1 VTREGEDKEMLVPK
15 YLVEV
20 KYTLEGMKGL
30 KEKGGT
36 ARVAAS
42 KALIEEV
49 GGTLESFHFAF
60 GGRDAFVIA
69 DLPDNVAGAALG
81 LIVGASGGVNSA
93 VTVLL
98 TPEEI
103 DEAAKKQATYRPP
116 GG

>member
-1 VTREGEDKEMLVPK
+1 VPK

-20 KYTLEGMKGL
+20 KYTLDGMKGL
-30 KEKGGT
+30 REKGGT
-36 ARVAAS
+36 ARLAAS

-49 GGTLESFHFAF
+49 GGTLESFYFAF
-60 GGRDAFVIA
+60 GGRDAFVVA
-69 DLPDNVAGAALG
+69 DLPDNVAAAALG
-81 LIVGASGGVNSA
+81 LIVGASGGVNSS

-116 GG
+116 GA

>member
-1 VTREGEDKEMLVPK
+1 MLVPK

>member
-1 VTREGEDKEMLVPK
+1 VPK

-20 KYTLEGMKGL
+20 KYTLDGMKGL
-30 KEKGGT
+30 KAQGGT

-49 GGTLESFHFAF
+49 GGSIESFYFAF
-60 GGRDAFVIA
+60 GDRDAVIIA
-69 DLPDNVAGAALG
+69 DLPDNVASAALG

-103 DEAAKKQATYRPP
+103 DEAAKKQAKYRPP
-116 GG
+116 GS

>member
-1 VTREGEDKEMLVPK
+1 MPK
-15 YLVEV
+15 YLFEV
-20 KYTLEGMKGL
+20 KYTPEGMKGL
-30 KEKGGT
+30 RANGGS
-36 ARVAAS
+36 ARLAAS
-42 KALIEEV
+42 KALVEEV
-49 GGTLESFHFAF
+49 GGTIESFYFAF
-60 GGRDAFVIA
+60 GGRDAFIIA

>member
-1 VTREGEDKEMLVPK
+1 VPK

-20 KYTLEGMKGL
+20 KYTLDGMKGL
-30 KEKGGT
+30 KAQGGS

-49 GGTLESFHFAF
+49 GGSIESFYFAF
-60 GGRDAFVIA
+60 GDRDAVIIA
-69 DLPDNVAGAALG
+69 DLPDNIASAALG

-103 DEAAKKQATYRPP
+103 DEAAKKQAKYRPP
-116 GG
+116 GS

>member
-1 VTREGEDKEMLVPK
+1 VPK

-20 KYTLEGMKGL
+20 KYTLDGMKGL
-30 KEKGGT
+30 KAQGGT

-49 GGTLESFHFAF
+49 GGSIESFYFAF
-60 GGRDAFVIA
+60 GDRDAVIIA
-69 DLPDNVAGAALG
+69 DLPDNIASAALG

-103 DEAAKKQATYRPP
+103 DEAAKKQAKYRPP
-116 GG
+116 GS

>member
-1 VTREGEDKEMLVPK
+1 MPK
-15 YLVEV
+15 YLFEV
-20 KYTLEGMKGL
+20 KYTHDGMKGL
-30 KEKGGT
+30 KDKGGT

-49 GGTLESFHFAF
+49 GGSLEAFYFAF
-60 GGRDAFVIA
+60 GGRDAFIVA
-69 DLPDNVAGAALG
+69 DLPDNVASAALG

-103 DEAAKKQATYRPP
+103 DQAAKKQATYRPP
-116 GG
+116 GS

>member
-1 VTREGEDKEMLVPK
+1 VPK

-20 KYTLEGMKGL
+20 KYTLDGMKGL
-30 KEKGGT
+30 KAQGGS

-49 GGTLESFHFAF
+49 GGSIESFYFAF
-60 GGRDAFVIA
+60 GDRDAVIIA
-69 DLPDNVAGAALG
+69 DLPDNVASAALG

>member
-1 VTREGEDKEMLVPK
+1 VPK
-15 YLVEV
+15 YLFEI
-20 KYTLEGMKGL
+20 KYTLDGMKGL
-30 KEKGGT
+30 KEEGGT
-36 ARVAAS
+36 ARVGAA
-42 KALIEEV
+42 KALVEDV

-69 DLPDNVAGAALG
+69 DMPDNVASAALG
-81 LIVGASGGVNSA
+81 LIVGASGGVTSA

-103 DEAAKKQATYRPP
+103 DEAAKKQSTYRPP

>member
-1 VTREGEDKEMLVPK
+1 MPK
-15 YLVEV
+15 YLFEV
-20 KYTLEGMKGL
+20 KYTHDGMKGL
-30 KEKGGT
+30 KDKGGT
-36 ARVAAS
+36 ARVADS

-49 GGTLESFHFAF
+49 GGSLEAFYFAF
-60 GGRDAFVIA
+60 GGRDAFIVA

-103 DEAAKKQATYRPP
+103 DQAAKKQATYRPP
-116 GG
+116 GS

>member
-1 VTREGEDKEMLVPK
+1 VPK

-20 KYTLEGMKGL
+20 KYTLDGMKGL
-30 KEKGGT
+30 REKGGT
-36 ARVAAS
+36 ARLAAS

-49 GGTLESFHFAF
+49 GGTLESFYFAF
-60 GGRDAFVIA
+60 GGRDAFVVA
-69 DLPDNVAGAALG
+69 DLPDNVAAAALG

-116 GG
+116 GS

>member
-1 VTREGEDKEMLVPK
+1 MPK
-15 YLVEV
+15 YLFEV
-20 KYTLEGMKGL
+20 KYTLDGMKGL
-30 KEKGGT
+30 RDKGGT

-42 KALIEEV
+42 RALVEEA
-49 GGTLESFHFAF
+49 GGTIESFYFAF
-60 GGRDAFVIA
+60 GGRDAFIIA

-103 DEAAKKQATYRPP
+103 DEAAKKQLTYRPP

>member
-1 VTREGEDKEMLVPK
+1 VPK

-20 KYTLEGMKGL
+20 KYTLDGMKGL
-30 KEKGGT
+30 KAQGGT

-49 GGTLESFHFAF
+49 GGSIESFYFAF
-60 GGRDAFVIA
+60 GDRDAVIIV
-69 DLPDNVAGAALG
+69 DLPDNVASAALG

-103 DEAAKKQATYRPP
+103 DEAAKKQAKYRPP
-116 GG
+116 GS

>member
-1 VTREGEDKEMLVPK
+1 MPK

-20 KYTLEGMKGL
+20 KYTLDGMKGL
-30 KEKGGT
+30 KAQGGT

-49 GGTLESFHFAF
+49 GGSIESFYFAF
-60 GGRDAFVIA
+60 GDRDAVIIA
-69 DLPDNVAGAALG
+69 DLPDNVASAALG

-103 DEAAKKQATYRPP
+103 DEAAKKQANYRPP
-116 GG
+116 GS

>member
-1 VTREGEDKEMLVPK
+1 VPK

-20 KYTLEGMKGL
+20 KYTLDGMKGL

-69 DLPDNVAGAALG
+69 DLPDNVAAAALG

-116 GG
+116 GR

>member
-1 VTREGEDKEMLVPK
+1 VPK

-20 KYTLEGMKGL
+20 KYTLDGMKGL
-30 KEKGGT
+30 KAQGGT

-49 GGTLESFHFAF
+49 GGSIESFYFAF
-60 GGRDAFVIA
+60 GDRDAVIIA
-69 DLPDNVAGAALG
+69 DLPDNVASAALG

-103 DEAAKKQATYRPP
+103 DEAAKKQAKYQPP
-116 GG
+116 GS

>member
-1 VTREGEDKEMLVPK
+1 MPK

-20 KYTLEGMKGL
+20 KYTLDGMKGL
-30 KEKGGT
+30 KAQGGS

-49 GGTLESFHFAF
+49 GGSIESFYFAF
-60 GGRDAFVIA
+60 GDRDAVIIA
-69 DLPDNVAGAALG
+69 DLPDNVASAALG

>member
-1 VTREGEDKEMLVPK
+1 VPK
-15 YLVEV
+15 YLFEV
-20 KYTLEGMKGL
+20 KYTLDGMKGL

-42 KALIEEV
+42 KALVEEV

-60 GGRDAFVIA
+60 GGRDAFLIA
-69 DLPDNVAGAALG
+69 DLPDNVATAALG
-81 LIVGASGGVNSA
+81 LIVGAAGGVSTA

>member
-1 VTREGEDKEMLVPK
+1 MPK
-15 YLVEV
+15 YLFEV
-20 KYTLEGMKGL
+20 KYTLDGMKGL

-42 KALIEEV
+42 RALVEEV

-60 GGRDAFVIA
+60 GGRDAFLIA
-69 DLPDNVAGAALG
+69 DLPDNVATAALG
-81 LIVGASGGVNSA
+81 LIVGAAGGVNTA

>member
-1 VTREGEDKEMLVPK
+1 MPK

-20 KYTLEGMKGL
+20 KYTLDGMKGL
-30 KEKGGT
+30 KAQGGT

-42 KALIEEV
+42 RALIEEV
-49 GGTLESFHFAF
+49 GGSIESFYFAF
-60 GGRDAFVIA
+60 GDRDAVIIA
-69 DLPDNVAGAALG
+69 DLPDNVASAALG

-103 DEAAKKQATYRPP
+103 DEAAKKQAKYRPP
-116 GG
+116 GS

>member
-1 VTREGEDKEMLVPK
+1 VPK

-20 KYTLEGMKGL
+20 KYTLDGMKGL
-30 KEKGGT
+30 KAQGGT

-49 GGTLESFHFAF
+49 GGSIESFYFAF
-60 GGRDAFVIA
+60 GDRDAVIIA
-69 DLPDNVAGAALG
+69 DLPDNVASAALG

-103 DEAAKKQATYRPP
+103 DEAAKKQANYRPP
-116 GG
+116 GS

>member
-1 VTREGEDKEMLVPK
+1 MPK

-20 KYTLEGMKGL
+20 KYTLDGMKGL
-30 KEKGGT
+30 KAQGGT

-49 GGTLESFHFAF
+49 GGSIESFYFAF
-60 GGRDAFVIA
+60 GDRDAVIIA
-69 DLPDNVAGAALG
+69 DLPDNVASAALG

-103 DEAAKKQATYRPP
+103 DEAAKKQAKYQPP
-116 GG
+116 GS

>member
-1 VTREGEDKEMLVPK
+1 MPK

-20 KYTLEGMKGL
+20 KYTLDGMKGL
-30 KEKGGT
+30 KAQGGS

-49 GGTLESFHFAF
+49 GGSIESFYFAF
-60 GGRDAFVIA
+60 GDRDAVIIA
-69 DLPDNVAGAALG
+69 DLPDNIASAALG

>member
-1 VTREGEDKEMLVPK
+1 VPK

-20 KYTLEGMKGL
+20 KYTLDGMKGL
-30 KEKGGT
+30 KAQGGT

-49 GGTLESFHFAF
+49 GGSIESFYFAF
-60 GGRDAFVIA
+60 GDRDAVIIV
-69 DLPDNVAGAALG
+69 DLPDNVASAALG

>member
-1 VTREGEDKEMLVPK
+1 VTTETREALVPK
-15 YLVEV
+15 YLFEVE
-20 KYTLEGMKGL
+20 YTLEGMKGL

-36 ARVAAS
+36 ARLAAS

-49 GGTLESFHFAF
+49 GGSIESFYFAF
-60 GGRDAFVIA
+60 GGRDAFIIA
-69 DLPDNVAGAALG
+69 DVPDNVSAAALG
-81 LIVGASGGVNSA
+81 LIVGASGAVNSA

-116 GG
+116 GS

>member
-1 VTREGEDKEMLVPK
+1 MPK
-15 YLVEV
+15 YLFEV

-42 KALIEEV
+42 KAFVEEL
-49 GGTLESFHFAF
+49 GGKIESFYFAF
-60 GGRDAFVIA
+60 GGRDAFIIA
-69 DLPDNVAGAALG
+69 DMPDNVASAAAG
-81 LIVGASGGVNSA
+81 LIVGSSGGVNSA

-103 DEAAKKQATYRPP
+103 DEAAKKQSAYKPP
-116 GG
+116 GS

>member
-1 VTREGEDKEMLVPK
+1 MPK
-15 YLVEV
+15 YLFEI
-20 KYTLEGMKGL
+20 KYTLDGMKGL

-36 ARVAAS
+36 PRVAAA
-42 KALIEEV
+42 KALIEDV

-69 DLPDNVAGAALG
+69 DMPDNVASAALG

-103 DEAAKKQATYRPP
+103 DEAAKKQSNYRPP